1 MKVFIMLLCNVPI
14 CNYYYMN
21 ALIMIAYVKPGQY
34 RSPRND
40 GLDLNEAKHILYV
53 G

>member
-1 MKVFIMLLCNVPI
+1 MLLYDVPI
-14 CNYYYMN
+14 YKYYYMN
-21 ALIMIAYVKPGQY
+21 ALIMIAYVKPGRY